1 MKYLLTLIFGI
12 LALSSYAQTDDETVQ
27 FTRIGELTDEQVNNS
42 GASRLTFIT
51 DNLKAKEMAEL
62 DIKNGTPFLLLMGGI
77 APTIIA
83 TDPAFEK
90 LYGIYFYE
98 FGCSGPEDEII
109 VSYNQRIFEHLDKV
123 FGKKWKKKVRD
134 DVIGFK
140 DWR

>member
-1 MKYLLTLIFGI
+1 MKFILTFIIGI
-12 LALSSYAQTDDETVQ
+12 LALSSYAQSDDETVQ

-42 GASRLTFIT
+42 GASRLAFLT

-62 DIKNGTPFLLLMGGI
+62 DIKNGTPFLLLKGGI

-83 TDPAFEK
+83 TDPEFEK
-90 LYGIYFYE
+90 QYGIYFYE
-98 FGCSGPEDEII
+98 FGCSGPENEII
-109 VSYNQRIFEHLDKV
+109 VSYNQTIFEHLNKE
-123 FGKKWKKKVRD
+123 FGKKWEKEVRD